1 MIGEGLNLSVAL
13 RQIAAFAKR
22 DFRDWRTYKV
32 QVITQLITIAIG
44 IFSWAINAMYRNRPV
59 PEYDTDYISFLVVGL
74 VIGNLVMPIAQG
86 IERRLNP
93 WTLEN
98 IIMTGI
104 PIPIF
109 VAGQIAWP
117 YIFSLITFIPQL
129 LIGIFWFNVKLRIDP
144 LSTFLA
150 FIISAMILLGLAMI
164 SIGFR
169 LVTKSTD
176 PITWTINTLQQLL
189 AGISFPVQFLD
200 AFIPGISYISWFLPQ
215 TWVYHLWRLAML
227 KAASVTDPLILLEFL
242 KGSIFAVVLFPAG
255 YKAFRWGLDRARRD
269 GTLGWF

>member
-1 MIGEGLNLSVAL
+1 MNARLDLLVSV
-13 RQIAAFAKR
+13 RQIVAFAKR
-22 DFRDWRTYKV
+22 DFWDWRTYKT

-44 IFSWAINAMYRNRPV
+44 ILSWAINATYRNRPV

-74 VIGNLVMPIAQG
+74 VIGNLVMPISQAL
-86 IERRLNP
+86 ERRLNP

-117 YIFSLITFIPQL
+117 YAFSLTTLIPQL
-129 LIGIFWFNVKLRIDP
+129 LVGIIWFEVKLKVDLI
-144 LSTFLA
+144 STLMA
-150 FIISAMILLGLAMI
+150 FVVSAMILLGLSMI

-200 AFIPGISYISWFLPQ
+200 SFIPGVSAASWILPQ
-215 TWVYHLWRLAML
+215 TWVYHLWRLSML
-227 KAASVTDPLILLEFL
+227 KAASLMDAAVQLEFL
-242 KGSIFAVVLFPAG
+242 KGSIFAVILFPVG
-255 YKAFRWGLDRARRD
+255 YRVFRWGLNRAKRD

>member
-1 MIGEGLNLSVAL
+1 MVDESLKLSVVL
-13 RQIAAFAKR
+13 RQISAFVKR
-22 DFRDWRTYKV
+22 DFRDWRTYRT

-44 IFSWAINAMYRNRPV
+44 ILSWAINAVYRNRPV

-74 VIGNLVMPIAQG
+74 VIGNLVMPISQG
-86 IERRLNP
+86 LERRLNP

-109 VAGQIAWP
+109 VVGHIAWP
-117 YIFSLITFIPQL
+117 YIFSLATFIPQL
-129 LIGIFWFNVKLRIDP
+129 LIGIFWFGVNLRVNI
-144 LSTFLA
+144 LSTVLA

-200 AFIPGISYISWFLPQ
+200 TFIPGVSNLSWFLPQ
-215 TWVYHLWRLAML
+215 TWVYHLWRLAIL
-227 KAASVTDPLILLEFL
+227 KAAPITDPIILLEFL
-242 KGSIFAVVLFPAG
+242 KGSAFAVILFPMG
-255 YKAFRWGLDRARRD
+255 YRVFRWGLDRARRD

>member
-1 MIGEGLNLSVAL
+1 MAEKINFTVAG
-13 RQIAAFAKR
+13 RQILAFTKR
-22 DFRDWRTYKV
+22 DFRDWRTYKT

-44 IFSWAINAMYRNRPV
+44 ILSWSINALYRNRPV
-59 PEYDTDYISFLVVGL
+59 PEYETDYISFLVVGL
-74 VIGNLVMPIAQG
+74 VIGNLVMPIAYG
-86 IERRLNP
+86 VERRLNP

-109 VAGQIAWP
+109 VTGNISWP
-117 YIFSLITFIPQL
+117 YIFSLITFIPQM
-129 LIGIFWFNVKLRIDP
+129 LIGVFWFGAKLRINP

-150 FIISAMILLGLAMI
+150 FMLSTMILLGLAMI
-164 SIGFR
+164 STGFR

-176 PITWTINTLQQLL
+176 PVTWTINTLQQLL

-200 AFIPGISYISWFLPQ
+200 MFLPGLSAFSWILPQ

-227 KAASVTDPLILLEFL
+227 KAAPITDPSVQKDFLI
-242 KGSIFAVVLFPAG
+242 GTVFAIILFISG
-255 YKAFRWGLDRARRD
+255 HRIFRWGLNRAKRD

>member
-1 MIGEGLNLSVAL
+1 MIKNLDLSISI
-13 RQIAAFAKR
+13 RQILAFAKR
-22 DFRDWRTYKV
+22 DFRDWRTYKT
-32 QVITQLITIAIG
+32 QVITQLITIVIG
-44 IFSWAINAMYRNRPV
+44 ILSWAINAVYRNRPV
-59 PEYDTDYISFLVVGL
+59 PEYETDYISFLVVGL

-86 IERRLNP
+86 LERRINP

-117 YIFSLITFIPQL
+117 YMFSLITFVPQL
-129 LIGIFWFNVKLRIDP
+129 LIGIFWFNINLRINP
-144 LSTFLA
+144 LSTLLA
-150 FIISAMILLGLAMI
+150 FIISAMILLGLSMI

-189 AGISFPVQFLD
+189 AGMSFPVQFLD
-200 AFIPGISYISWFLPQ
+200 NFLPGVSLISWFLPQ
-215 TWVYHLWRLAML
+215 TWVYHLWRLSML
-227 KAASVTDPLILLEFL
+227 KAASIADLPILLEFL
-242 KGSIFAVVLFPAG
+242 KGSAFALILFPIG
-255 YKAFRWGLDRARRD
+255 YRTFRWGLKRAKKD

>member
-1 MIGEGLNLSVAL
+1 
-13 RQIAAFAKR
+13 
-22 DFRDWRTYKV
+22 
-32 QVITQLITIAIG
+32 
-44 IFSWAINAMYRNRPV
+44 
-59 PEYDTDYISFLVVGL
+59 
-74 VIGNLVMPIAQG
+74 MPISQG
-86 IERRLNP
+86 LERRLNP

-129 LIGIFWFNVKLRIDP
+129 LIGILWFSITLGINPI
-144 LSTFLA
+144 STLLA
-150 FIISAMILLGLAMI
+150 FIISAMILLGLSMI

-200 AFIPGISYISWFLPQ
+200 NFLTGISLISWFLPQ
-215 TWVYHLWRLAML
+215 T
-227 KAASVTDPLILLEFL
+227 
-242 KGSIFAVVLFPAG
+242 
-255 YKAFRWGLDRARRD
+255 
-269 GTLGWF
+269 